1 MRIAISILHALDML
15 LSDEDRSVGQRGVGK
30 YIGDG
35 VTVNLALVLRTRAGA
50 KWAIMRPDR

>member
-1 MRIAISILHALDML
+1 MGIAILILHAIDML
-15 LSDEDRSVGQRGVGK
+15 LSGEDRSVGRRGVGK

-50 KWAIMRPDR
+50 KWAIM